1 MTSSEGDD
9 DGGKK
14 QPREEEFRATGE
26 VIAIRRA
33 IGWGGA
39 ITPLHPTTPAERLQ
53 GSGVRSGTEPL
64 RRDKPA

>member
-33 IGWGGA
+33 IG
-39 ITPLHPTTPAERLQ
+39 
-53 GSGVRSGTEPL
+53 
-64 RRDKPA
+64 